1 MSDGAGGEREPRPG
15 NLGGRVRERG
25 ERDGPWTTTALAAGP
40 ATVAGPYVVQSAV
53 RRAPEGVVGGPGPRD
68 ARAGLGAAAATRLHR
83 GPAGEGG
90 DDGSPHPGRT
100 ATSERGR
107 SAGRR
112 GGSGGGRDDGPV
124 PGEDG
129 RAPGKRRRSG
139 RQRVVLAALA
149 VVLIVCVSGASV
161 AGYALVKYGSIDR
174 VSDIDIASAPPGEPE
189 NFLIVGSDTREG
201 TDDAGE
207 VAGHR
212 SDTIM
217 IARVDPASDRL
228 ALLSFPR
235 DLIVTLAGTGERGM
249 INAAYSMENGE
260 QVLIDTIKQN
270 FGIPIHHYVEIDFH
284 GFQQLVD
291 TIGGVSVWIPNAVRD
306 THSGLFIEQ
315 LGCVRLNGDQGLQFA
330 RSRYLDYL
338 NDGEWERDPQSD
350 VSRNQRQQI
359 FIERAMAKA
368 LSQVRSNPLRMREL
382 VDIGVSTI
390 RLDDQ
395 LGVGDI
401 VDLAEGFRDFSA
413 DALENY
419 PLPTTPS
426 PTNENRL
433 VLADGEAE
441 PILNVFRGLPPGEV
455 GASAVGVTV
464 LNGTDQEGFARD
476 ISGALQEVGF
486 DMREADSVAERPPH
500 SIVRYAPGQEN
511 YGMRLAR
518 HLTAGADLVED
529 PAVEPGEVVLV
540 AGADFTTVHDQ
551 PTPLDRMPTTTVPGA
566 PATSATTAPA
576 ETTTTRP
583 PPPSTTTT
591 APNGYIVGDPPA
603 GATCE

>member
-1 MSDGAGGEREPRPG
+1 VA
-15 NLGGRVRERG
+15 
-25 ERDGPWTTTALAAGP
+25 AAG
-40 ATVAGPYVVQSAV
+40 
-53 RRAPEGVVGGPGPRD
+53 
-68 ARAGLGAAAATRLHR
+68 LHG
-83 GPAGEGG
+83 GPAGEAG
-90 DDGSPHPGRT
+90 DDGSSHRRGTLSSGR
-100 ATSERGR
+100 RR
-107 SAGRR
+107 SAGRAA
-112 GGSGGGRDDGPV
+112 GSGGGHDAGPV
-124 PGEDG
+124 RGEDG
-129 RAPGKRRRSG
+129 GPPGKRRRSR

-149 VVLIVCVSGASV
+149 VVLIVCLAGASV

-189 NFLIVGSDTREG
+189 NFLIVGSDDREG

-207 VAGHR
+207 IGGRR

-217 IARVDPASDRL
+217 VARVDPASDRL

-235 DLIVTLAGTGERGM
+235 DLIVTIAGTAERGM

-260 QVLIDTIKQN
+260 QVLIDTINEN

-315 LGCVRLNGDQGLQFA
+315 LGCVQLNGEQSLQFA

-338 NDGEWERDPQSD
+338 NDGEWEGDPQSD
-350 VSRNQRQQI
+350 VSRTQRQQI
-359 FIERAMAKA
+359 FIKRAMAKA
-368 LSQVRSNPLRMREL
+368 LGQVRSNPLRMREMI
-382 VDIGVSTI
+382 DIGVSNI

-395 LGVGDI
+395 LGIGDI
-401 VDLAEGFRDFSA
+401 VDLADGFRDFSA
-413 DALENY
+413 DALETY

-426 PTNENRL
+426 PTNQNRL
-433 VLADGEAE
+433 VLSEGEAE

-464 LNGTDQEGFARD
+464 LNGTDKEGFARD

-486 DMREADSVAERPPH
+486 EMREADSVAERPPH
-500 SIVRYAPGQEN
+500 SIVRHAPGQEN
-511 YGMRLAR
+511 YGMRVAR
-518 HLTAGADLVED
+518 HLTAGADVVED
-529 PAVEPGEVVLV
+529 PAVEPGEVVV
-540 AGADFTTVHDQ
+540 VVGADFTTVHDQ
-551 PTPLDRMPTTTVPGA
+551 PMPLDRMPLTTVPGA
-566 PATSATTAPA
+566 PATTATTAPGR
-576 ETTTTRP
+576 TTTTRP
-583 PPPSTTTT
+583 APPTTTTT
-591 APNGYIVGDPPA
+591 APNGYIVGDPPP